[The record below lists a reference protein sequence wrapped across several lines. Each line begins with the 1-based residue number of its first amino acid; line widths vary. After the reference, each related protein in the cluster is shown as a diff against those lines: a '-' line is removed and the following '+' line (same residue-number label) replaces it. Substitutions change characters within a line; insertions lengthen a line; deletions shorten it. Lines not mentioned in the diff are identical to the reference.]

1 MRNIDTMRLIQQLV
15 LLSILLLDNQ
25 VEVTWP
31 KAANPL
37 PYLRWASNLRSSS
50 STSASSSSS
59 SSFSLSTSFEEENC
73 AECTQNKVGI
83 LTVTDPIL
91 TELRV
96 EYVKQQILKK
106 LRLSKPPEI
115 SMPLS
120 TLPKPLINGRVLELQ
135 PGAPLEPEKSADSFY
150 GKTDQIVVF
159 PNEGIADSKKC
170 QQKSNHLTGF
180 NPAACFTF
188 YLPNEMQFVDV
199 TSAQLWFY
207 KEYDENDYLNQTF
220 VLSELDHWDLNGHFE
235 KNTIMAIFETDIGE
249 GWVKTDVTFT
259 LKKWVEE
266 LRLNHAI
273 QIACSTCS
281 IDRDTAPVSVEQ
293 TLKPFL
299 VIHTSPL
306 LQKNRPKRNSNCLP
320 EMKECCRDELYIN
333 FKDIGWSDWILHP
346 SGYHAYFCRG
356 SCSSAASLTISGSPY
371 NNVIRRL
378 LAKNGSTT
386 RRKNEIIP
394 CCSPTQLSPIQL
406 LYVDSNNTIT
416 QKTLPNMVV
425 EACGCM

>member
-1 MRNIDTMRLIQQLV
+1 MRRRKICGKRGTSGISISVTSRTMRLIQR
-15 LLSILLLDNQ
+15 LLLFSFLLPNNQ
-25 VEVTWP
+25 IEGIWP
-31 KAANPL
+31 KVTNPL
-37 PYLRWASNLRSSS
+37 PSVWWNFYSR
-50 STSASSSSS
+50 SSSSS
-59 SSFSLSTSFEEENC
+59 SSSLSSFEKEDC
-73 AECTQNKVGI
+73 AGCTQNKVGLI
-83 LTVTDPIL
+83 SATDSIL

-115 SMPLS
+115 SMSLS
-120 TLPKPLINGRVLELQ
+120 TLPKPLINGRVLELR
-135 PGAPLEPEKSADSFY
+135 PGAPLEPEKSIDSFY

-159 PNEGIADSKKC
+159 PNE
-170 QQKSNHLTGF
+170 
-180 NPAACFTF
+180 
-188 YLPNEMQFVDV
+188 
-199 TSAQLWFY
+199 
-207 KEYDENDYLNQTF
+207 
-220 VLSELDHWDLNGHFE
+220 
-235 KNTIMAIFETDIGE
+235 E
-249 GWVKTDVTFT
+249 GWVKADVSFT
-259 LKKWVEE
+259 LKKWVED

-273 QIACSTCS
+273 QVSCSTCS

-299 VIHTSPL
+299 VMHTSPL
-306 LQKNRPKRNSNCLP
+306 PQKNRPKRNSNCLP

-333 FKDIGWSDWILHP
+333 FEDIGWSDWILHP

-356 SCSSAASLTISGSPY
+356 SCSSAASLTISGSAY
-371 NNVIRRL
+371 SNVIRRL
-378 LAKNGSTT
+378 LAKNGNAIY
-386 RRKNEIIP
+386 RKGEIVP

>member
-1 MRNIDTMRLIQQLV
+1 MRFVVQLF
-15 LLSILLLDNQ
+15 LLCLLVMGNR
-25 VEVTWP
+25 VEAIWP
-31 KAANPL
+31 KVGNPL
-37 PYLRWASNLRSSS
+37 SSVWWNFSPRSSTSGSSGSSSLSSS
-50 STSASSSSS
+50 S
-59 SSFSLSTSFEEENC
+59 EEEEC
-73 AECTQNKVGI
+73 AECAHNKI
-83 LTVTDPIL
+83 SLLASDPIL

-120 TLPKPLINGRVLELQ
+120 TLPKPLINGRVLELR
-135 PGAPLEPEKSADSFY
+135 PGAPLEPEKSIDSFY

-159 PNEGIADSKKC
+159 PNEGVADSKNC
-170 QQKSNHLTGF
+170 RQSSNHLTGF

-207 KEYDENDYLNQTF
+207 KEYDENDDLNQTF
-220 VLSELDHWDLNGHFE
+220 VLSELDHWDLGGNFE
-235 KNTIMAIFETDIGE
+235 KNTVVAIFQTDIKE
-249 GWVKTDVTFT
+249 GWVKTDVSFT
-259 LKKWVEE
+259 VKKWVEE

-281 IDRDTAPVSVEQ
+281 MDRDTAPVSVEL

-306 LQKNRPKRNSNCLP
+306 PQKNRPKRNSNCLP

-333 FKDIGWSDWILHP
+333 FEDIGWSDWILHP

-356 SCSSAASLTISGSPY
+356 SCSSAASLTASGSPY

-378 LAKNGSTT
+378 LA
-386 RRKNEIIP
+386 RRGNTVHRRSEIVP
-394 CCSPTQLSPIQL
+394 CCSPTQLSAIQL

>member
-235 KNTIMAIFETDIGE
+235 KNTIMAIFETDIG
-249 GWVKTDVTFT
+249 
-259 LKKWVEE
+259 
-266 LRLNHAI
+266 
-273 QIACSTCS
+273 
-281 IDRDTAPVSVEQ
+281 DTATLSVVR
-293 TLKPFL
+293 T
-299 VIHTSPL
+299 
-306 LQKNRPKRNSNCLP
+306 
-320 EMKECCRDELYIN
+320 
-333 FKDIGWSDWILHP
+333 
-346 SGYHAYFCRG
+346 
-356 SCSSAASLTISGSPY
+356 
-371 NNVIRRL
+371 NN
-378 LAKNGSTT
+378 
-386 RRKNEIIP
+386 E
-394 CCSPTQLSPIQL
+394 
-406 LYVDSNNTIT
+406 
-416 QKTLPNMVV
+416 VV
-425 EACGCM
+425 ESKR